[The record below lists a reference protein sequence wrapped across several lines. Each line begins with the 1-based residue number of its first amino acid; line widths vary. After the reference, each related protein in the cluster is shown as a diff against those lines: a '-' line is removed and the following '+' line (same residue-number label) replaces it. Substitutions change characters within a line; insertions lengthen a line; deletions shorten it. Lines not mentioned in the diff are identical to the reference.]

1 MALIVSLRDVVEE
14 MDLMTDEATAY
25 INRKT
30 GELITLTHEELA
42 LAEDPE
48 EAEDAPQWQ
57 KDLLPKAQEVL
68 GSEDFIPL
76 PSKFEIHE
84 WSIMERFAQSLTD
97 AAASDELDA
106 SIHGRGAFRR
116 FKDAV
121 HRLGFAD
128 EWYRFRDAAL
138 EEIAIEFLE
147 AHGIAYQREPRQE

>member
-1 MALIVSLRDVVEE
+1 MAVIVSLRDVVEQ
-14 MDLMTDEATAY
+14 MDLWTDEATAY
-25 INRKT
+25 INRKS

-42 LAEDPE
+42 LAENPE

-68 GSEDFIPL
+68 ASEDFIPL

-84 WSIMERFAQSLTD
+84 WSIMERFAESL
-97 AAASDELDA
+97 ANRAVSDELDA
-106 SIHGRGAFRR
+106 AIHGPGAFRR

-121 HRLGFAD
+121 HRLGITD
-128 EWYRFRDAAL
+128 EWHRFREAAL

-147 AHGIAYQREPRQE
+147 EHGIAYQRDPRQK